1 MDFKKLCAAV
11 LPSNMREC
19 VDKLLFIKQ
28 NNSEKESGEHIKS
41 IDDFINNEICAI
53 SELLEKHP
61 KGKKPDESVLDE
73 LFVELLGA

>member
-1 MDFKKLCAAV
+1 MNVLIHTKL
-11 LPSNMREC
+11 
-19 VDKLLFIKQ
+19 
-28 NNSEKESGEHIKS
+28 NNSNLSVKSYKLHIKS

-61 KGKKPDESVLDE
+61 KGKKPDENVLDE

>member
-1 MDFKKLCAAV
+1 M
-11 LPSNMREC
+11 
-19 VDKLLFIKQ
+19 
-28 NNSEKESGEHIKS
+28 KESAKYITKKDNDHDGVISS

-61 KGKKPDESVLDE
+61 KGKKPDENVLDE